1 MAQTAAQKESQR
13 RYRAKKRADT
23 RVATA
28 NINATQDV
36 QEAVFDVEEAP
47 DDTFPTE
54 EKEGAFS
61 KIAAALGLK
70 TDTSEEKEQRPL
82 PAAKLNKQQQA
93 IFDAWTP
100 LAISGFV
107 LCAGWC
113 WRKIEPEYGHL
124 LAPSDEVA
132 TKIVAPLM
140 RIYAR
145 MSKIGTTLNPNH
157 VDAAAAMA
165 ALVGYAWTSIG
176 LWQEIQTQKAQE
188 QEQNGST
195 TARNNVIDS
204 QLRASPIATDED
216 GTGNQNNGRSHIRR
230 HAANANGASTVNGNS
245 EFFDINNL
253 TDVERRAYEKLSVLR
268 ERDYASRARRSGLGA

>member
-1 MAQTAAQKESQR
+1 MPQSEAAKARQR
-13 RYRAKKRADT
+13 RYRAKKRAEA
-23 RVATA
+23 RVAAA

-36 QEAVFDVEEAP
+36 EEAVFDVEDAP
-47 DDTFPTE
+47 EDTFPAE

-70 TDTSEEKEQRPL
+70 NDTSEEKEQRPL

-113 WRKIEPEYGHL
+113 WRRIEPEYGHL

-165 ALVGYAWTSIG
+165 ALVGYAWTSIN

-188 QEQNGST
+188 QEEHGS

-204 QLRASPIATDED
+204 QLRASPIATDE
-216 GTGNQNNGRSHIRR
+216 GGAGNENARRSHIRR
-230 HAANANGASTVNGNS
+230 HAANANGASSVNGAG
-245 EFFDINNL
+245 EFFDISNL
-253 TDVERRAYEKLSVLR
+253 TDVERRAYEKLSQLR
-268 ERDYASRARRSGLGA
+268 ERDYASRARRSGVGA